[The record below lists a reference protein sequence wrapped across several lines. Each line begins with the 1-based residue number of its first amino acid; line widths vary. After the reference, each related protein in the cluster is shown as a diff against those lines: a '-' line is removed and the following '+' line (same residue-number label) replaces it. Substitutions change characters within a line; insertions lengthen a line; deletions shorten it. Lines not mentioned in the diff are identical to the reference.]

1 MRTVLRCLAPAFIL
15 ALFASAP
22 GVIGPSAVSAQSV
35 PRLFEAAEPGA
46 RPAARLVRPHQAR
59 KARLRLSVLDQPALT
74 LNLFDNAE
82 SVATRVKVVNHG
94 KDRAVWHGRT
104 DDGGVATFAVVRG
117 VATGTVFLDGRSFEI
132 TSDGKGRYDIA
143 ELNAAAFPAELDPVG
158 DFDLLDTAS
167 EPSGT
172 SGAATLAA
180 DGLTEIDVMVLWTPA
195 ARNKVGGTVSSIESL
210 VLASVANTNLSYE
223 SSGVNARLRLVHAA
237 EVAFTEA
244 PTNIHGDLGAL
255 SGTSDGRLDQ
265 IHALRNEH
273 AADIVTLIGS
283 GYVSGGTCGVGY
295 LMQSASVSFASKAF
309 NVIDQ
314 QCAAGYLSYAH
325 EVGHNQ
331 GLHHDPANTGGSTA
345 VYPYAYGYQDPGGS
359 FRTVL
364 SYGSAT
370 RVPIL
375 SAPGLVYNGRA
386 TGTSSQDNARAL
398 NTTAATV
405 SAFRSSDTST
415 PPPPPPPP
423 PACSFSVSPTSLSF
437 QATGG
442 SLAVTV
448 STSGD
453 CPWTATSSTSWA
465 SVSGGGAASGTATV
479 TVGANT
485 GKPRNGSVV
494 VAGVAVKVSQAAPP
508 KGGGGGRKKK

>member
-1 MRTVLRCLAPAFIL
+1 MRTALRCLAQAFIL

-22 GVIGPSAVSAQSV
+22 GVIGPTAASAQIL
-35 PRLFEAAEPGA
+35 PRLFEAGEPGA

-59 KARLRLSVLDQPALT
+59 KARLRLSVLDQPALV

-82 SVATRVKVVNHG
+82 RVATRVKVERHG

-104 DDGGVATFAVVRG
+104 DDGGIATFAVVRG

-132 TSDGKGRYDIA
+132 TSDGKGAYDIA

-172 SGAATLAA
+172 SGAATLLA

-195 ARNKVGGTVSSIESL
+195 ARNKVGGTVASIESL

-255 SGTSDGRLDQ
+255 SGTTDGRLDH

-295 LMQSASVSFASKAF
+295 LMQSASVSFASMAF

-375 SAPGLVYNGRA
+375 SAPGLLYNGRP

-423 PACSFSVSPTSLSF
+423 PACTFSVSTTSLSF
-437 QATGG
+437 QAPGG
-442 SLAVTV
+442 SLAVAV
-448 STSGD
+448 SASGD
-453 CPWTATSSTSWA
+453 CSWTSSSSSWA
-465 SVSGGGAASGTATV
+465 SVSGSGAGSGTATV
-479 TVGANT
+479 TVGANS
-485 GKPRNGSVV
+485 GKTRNTSVV
-494 VAGVAVKVSQAAPP
+494 VAGVTVKVSQAAPP
-508 KGGGGGRKKK
+508 KGNPGGKRK